1 MINQST
7 TAGGGATASP
17 RVFNPLTADAIAK
30 SLKAMEYDEAKERVE
45 PYIVDMTK
53 QLPEVLPLVSINGSC
68 LCSVGNISAVCGEAK
83 SRKTFLTS
91 GLVASAMAIDYHKLN
106 NFKNVDKNHNL
117 DVLWVDTEQGE
128 MHVRKV
134 VDRISEMTGAKLGGL
149 VSEPRLTTLAL
160 RELSPHERKQ
170 RMYDAMMLMHYDL
183 VVIDG
188 IADLQRNTNDLE
200 ESDALVTELMAI
212 STIANTHILCV
223 LHTNPGSD
231 KARGH
236 LGSSLQRKAETV
248 LFVHRVGDIS
258 VVEPQF
264 CRNEPFER
272 FAFTINEEGI
282 PEICDLPNE
291 RSDERHPAVALVEDT
306 FGGAI
311 ERATLVNKLIETQGI
326 NRTTSAMQVARL
338 IKRGELIL
346 DGKIVKSPNVTMSQC
361 HNVTGGGGSVTS
373 VTKCDKSDEAKEFD
387 GFDESNGVDESNG
400 LHESNGVAAAACP
413 PQEHLSHPTPPTQTT
428 QTTQTPQT
436 PHIPLY
442 ERIHDMF
449 PDIKPQQSM
458 AAWDDDC
465 PF

>member
-1 MINQST
+1 MPST
-7 TAGGGATASP
+7 QGL
-17 RVFNPLTADAIAK
+17 NPLTNDDINKA
-30 SLKAMEYDEAKERVE
+30 LKAMEYDMAKERVE

-53 QLPEVLPLVSINGSC
+53 ELPEVLPLISICGSC

-91 GLVASAMAIDYHKLN
+91 GLVASAMAIPYNKLN
-106 NFKNVDKNHNL
+106 NFGIVDKNHDLN
-117 DVLWVDTEQGE
+117 VLWVDTEQGE

-134 VDRISEMTGAKLGGL
+134 VDRISEMTGAKMGGL

-160 RELSPHERKQ
+160 RELPPHERKQ
-170 RMYDAMMLMHYDL
+170 RMYDAMYLMHYDL

-200 ESDALVTELMAI
+200 ESDALVTELMAL
-212 STIANTHILCV
+212 STLAQTHVLCV

-248 LFVHRVGDIS
+248 LFVHRVGDVS

-272 FAFTINEEGI
+272 FAFSINEEGI
-282 PEICDLPNE
+282 PEVCDLPGEEHSN
-291 RSDERHPAVALVEDT
+291 DRHPAVALLEDT

-311 ERATLVNKLIETQGI
+311 ERTTLVNKLIETQGI
-326 NRTTSAMQVARL
+326 NRTTAAMQISRL
-338 IKRGELIL
+338 IKRGELML
-346 DGKIVKSPNVTMSQC
+346 DGKIVMSKNVTMSQC

-373 VTKCDKSDEAKEFD
+373 VT
-387 GFDESNGVDESNG
+387 NG
-400 LHESNGVAAAACP
+400 
-413 PQEHLSHPTPPTQTT
+413 
-428 QTTQTPQT
+428 
-436 PHIPLY
+436 
-442 ERIHDMF
+442 
-449 PDIKPQQSM
+449 
-458 AAWDDDC
+458 
-465 PF
+465 